1 MLKTKKDLIA
11 HCLTYPDVYEDYPF
25 HDHEW
30 AVIRHRS
37 NRRVFA
43 WIYRR
48 EGQVCVNV
56 KCDPQWVEFW
66 RKAYPGVLPGYHL
79 NKKYWNTIYLDRD
92 MPDSEIKHWIH
103 HSYREVIA
111 KLPKKIREAYEN
123 E

>member
-48 EGQVCVNV
+48 EGASGLSFEQEILEHRASGRHGAGQG
-56 KCDPQWVEFW
+56 DPPDDRGELRSDPLSLL
-66 RKAYPGVLPGYHL
+66 RK
-79 NKKYWNTIYLDRD
+79 R
-92 MPDSEIKHWIH
+92 
-103 HSYREVIA
+103 
-111 KLPKKIREAYEN
+111 
-123 E
+123 

>member
-48 EGQVCVNV
+48 RGSAAAGCQASRHNRR
-56 KCDPQWVEFW
+56 QSQ
-66 RKAYPGVLPGYHL
+66 
-79 NKKYWNTIYLDRD
+79 TQ
-92 MPDSEIKHWIH
+92 
-103 HSYREVIA
+103 
-111 KLPKKIREAYEN
+111 
-123 E
+123 

>member
-37 NRRVFA
+37 NRR
-43 WIYRR
+43 
-48 EGQVCVNV
+48 
-56 KCDPQWVEFW
+56 EFW

-79 NKKYWNTIYLDRD
+79 NKKYWNTVLLDGTV
-92 MPDSEIKHWIH
+92 PDKEIRRMIAE
-103 HSYREVIA
+103 SYDLTR
-111 KLPKKIREAYEN
+111 
-123 E
+123 